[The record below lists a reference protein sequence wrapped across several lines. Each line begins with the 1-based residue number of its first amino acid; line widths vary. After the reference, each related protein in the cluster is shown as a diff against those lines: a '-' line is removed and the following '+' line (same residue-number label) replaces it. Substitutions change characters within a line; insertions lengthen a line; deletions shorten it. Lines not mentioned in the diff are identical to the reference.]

1 MPAFHIQRSQ
11 TIDADTRDVYDAV
24 RDYSTWTRWSPW
36 LQVDPDAEVTV
47 SDPSNELGATYHWK
61 GELVGEGSMTHRQL
75 QAPKSLS
82 ANASVQADL
91 AFVKP
96 FKSQSKVEF
105 EIEPVMTDGRPGSK
119 ITWHMRGKLPWFLF
133 WMRSMME
140 TFVGMDY
147 ERGLLMFKQF
157 VETGEV
163 LSKLEIKGVVSEPD
177 RMIIGQRGGCT
188 MDDIGCHMAAT
199 LERVKSHYNADDER
213 VHEWAS
219 LYHTTS
225 DLRKRWFD
233 YTAGYLADAGT
244 PVPDGCVAD
253 TVPAGKFLLVRHIGE
268 YAHLGNAWSGGI
280 QYIRYKKLKMAK
292 AIGCEVYRNDP
303 ETTETKDLI
312 TDVYIALK

>member
-11 TIDADTRDVYDAV
+11 CIDADVQDVYDAV
-24 RDYSTWTRWSPW
+24 VDYSTWTRWSPW
-36 LQVDPDAEVTV
+36 LQVDPEAEVNV
-47 SDPSNELGATYHWK
+47 SEPSNKIGATYHWN
-61 GELVGEGSMTHRQL
+61 GELVGEGSMTHSQL
-75 QAPKSLS
+75 EPPK
-82 ANASVQADL
+82 NAASKASMKADL
-91 AFVKP
+91 AFIKP
-96 FKSQSKVEF
+96 FKSESKVEF
-105 EIEPVMTDGRPGSK
+105 EIEPMMTDGRPGSK

-133 WMRSMME
+133 WMKSMME
-140 TFVGMDY
+140 VFVGMDY

-163 LSKLEIKGVVSEPD
+163 LSKLEIQGVVNEPE
-177 RMIIGQRGGCT
+177 RMVIGQRGGCT
-188 MDDIGCHMAAT
+188 MDDLGEHMTAT
-199 LERVKSHYNADDER
+199 LNRVKPHYDSSDAR
-213 VHEWAS
+213 VHDWAS

-244 PVPDGCVAD
+244 PVPNDCVAD
-253 TVPAGKFLLVRHIGE
+253 IAPAGKFLLVRHIGD
-268 YAHLGNAWSGGI
+268 YAHMGNAWSGGI

-292 AIGCEVYRNDP
+292 AVGYEIYRNDP